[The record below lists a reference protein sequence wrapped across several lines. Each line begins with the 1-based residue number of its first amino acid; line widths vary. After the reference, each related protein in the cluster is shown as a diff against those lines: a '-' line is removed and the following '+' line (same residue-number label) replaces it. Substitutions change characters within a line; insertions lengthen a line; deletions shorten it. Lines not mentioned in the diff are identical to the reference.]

1 LNFEPIEPVGYFD
14 MIELL
19 KKCAFVISDSGGL
32 QKEAF
37 FFEKQCL
44 IIRDETEWTEL
55 VELGYNFLVGAQSKL
70 IIEKANA
77 ALNNKIEFELKP
89 YGNGDAAEKI
99 ALYLKQYLS

>member
-1 LNFEPIEPVGYFD
+1 

-37 FFEKQCL
+37 FFKKQCL

-55 VELGYNFLVGAQSKL
+55 VELGYNHIVGADTDRILKMADDVL
-70 IIEKANA
+70 T
-77 ALNNKIEFELKP
+77 NKVSFDHKP
-89 YGNGDAAEKI
+89 YGDGNAADKI
-99 ALYLKQYLS
+99 ADSLKRFIE